1 MSKEEYNRIKPGHYY
16 IAMHSGSKIQ
26 QFWHNTKFSQM
37 KKYII
42 SRNAKILDIGAGPG
56 CFLSLIEKD
65 FKLAIVSDIS
75 FAQLIFA
82 KNKINKIDCI
92 ACDADKLP
100 FKKESFD
107 YIILSEVIEHLPKEN
122 SQNILKSIRILL
134 KPSGRLILTTPNYKS
149 LWPVLE
155 FFWNFVNPVKYL
167 EQHINKYSIKSLKQD
182 ILKSGFSGIKHSTS
196 FFVSSF
202 IALFSKSLAEKV
214 HAIEQKYVPNLG
226 SVIIAEITK

>member
-1 MSKEEYNRIKPGHYY
+1 MSKEEYDKIKPGHYY
-16 IAMHSGSKIQ
+16 DAMREGSTIQ

-37 KKYII
+37 KKHLI
-42 SRNAKILDIGAGPG
+42 SKNTRILDIGAGPG
-56 CFLSLIEKD
+56 CFLSLVEKD
-65 FKLAIVSDIS
+65 FKLAVVSDIS
-75 FAQLIFA
+75 FAQLNFA
-82 KNKINKIDCI
+82 KDKINKINCI
-92 ACDADKLP
+92 TCDANKLP

-107 YIILSEVIEHLPKEN
+107 YIILSEVIEHLPKES
-122 SQNILKSIRILL
+122 SQNILKSIHKLL

-155 FFWNFVNPVKYL
+155 FFWNFVNPIKYL

-182 ILKSGFSGIKHSTS
+182 ILKAGFSDIKYSTS

-214 HAIEQKYVPNLG
+214 HVIEQKYVPNLG
-226 SVIIAEITK
+226 SIIIAEITK